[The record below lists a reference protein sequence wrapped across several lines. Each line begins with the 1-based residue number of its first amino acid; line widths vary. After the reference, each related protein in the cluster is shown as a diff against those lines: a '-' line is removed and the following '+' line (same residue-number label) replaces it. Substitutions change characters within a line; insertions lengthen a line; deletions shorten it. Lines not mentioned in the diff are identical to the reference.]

1 MIDACEIR
9 LAMLSDAER
18 IAVMSRD
25 FIEHGLGWGWDAAR
39 VARRIRH
46 RATNVV
52 VAESGDDMVGFGIM
66 EYADDQAHLLLFGVE
81 PIYRRRGIGSG
92 LLKWLETCAT
102 TAGTEL
108 IFLESRVTNTT
119 ARGFYA
125 AHGYRELA
133 IMQRYYSGREDA
145 VRMGKDLA
153 AAGAGGVTRP

>member
-9 LAMLSDAER
+9 LAMPSDAER

-25 FIEHGLGWGWDAAR
+25 FIEHGLGWNWDAAR
-39 VARRIRH
+39 IARRIRH

-52 VAESGDDMVGFGIM
+52 VAESGADLVGFGIM
-66 EYADDQAHLLLFGVE
+66 EYRDDQAHLLLFGVE

-92 LLKWLETCAT
+92 LLNWLETCAT
-102 TAGTEL
+102 TAGIEL
-108 IFLESRVTNTT
+108 IFLESRVINTA

-133 IMQRYYSGREDA
+133 VLPRYYSGREDA

-153 AAGAGGVTRP
+153 VAARVE